1 MDKRITIIIADDHPM
16 FRAGVRQAIES
27 DNTLKLLGEAGTGT
41 EALRLIRE
49 RKPQV
54 ALLDMRMPEM
64 TGLAVAKELYRTNF
78 PVEILF
84 LTMHDEEEW
93 FEKAMEVGV
102 KGYLLKDSLPSDI
115 LQGIH
120 AVSSGRYYISPKLS
134 GAMMQRKQES
144 KSLTE
149 EFPDIE
155 KLTEM
160 ERKVLKLVGES
171 KSSKE
176 IADELFISPRTVD
189 NHRFHIAE
197 KLGIKG
203 RYKLLRF
210 AMENRKML

>member
-1 MDKRITIIIADDHPM
+1 MDKRITIVIADDHPM

-27 DNTLKLLGEAGTGT
+27 DESLHLIGEAGTGA
-41 EALRLIRE
+41 EALRLIRD
-49 RKPQV
+49 RMPQV

-64 TGLAVAKELYRTNF
+64 TGLAVAKELLKSNST
-78 PVEILF
+78 VEIMF

-120 AVSSGRYYISPKLS
+120 AVAKGRYYISPKLS

-160 ERKVLKLVGES
+160 ERTVLRLVGES

-176 IADELFISPRTVD
+176 IADELFISSRTVD

>member
-1 MDKRITIIIADDHPM
+1 MDNRITIVIADDHPM

-27 DNTLKLLGEAGTGT
+27 DATLQLLGEAGTGT

-49 RKPQV
+49 REPQV

-64 TGLAVAKELYRTNF
+64 TGLGVAKDLYKNNL
-78 PVEILF
+78 PVEIIF

-120 AVSSGRYYISPKLS
+120 AVAKGRYYISPKLS

-144 KSLTE
+144 KSLAE
-149 EFPDIE
+149 DFPDIE
-155 KLTEM
+155 KLTDM

-210 AMENRKML
+210 AMENRRNL

>member
-1 MDKRITIIIADDHPM
+1 MDNLITIIIADDHPM

-27 DNTLKLLGEAGTGT
+27 DDSLKLLGEAGTGT

-49 RKPQV
+49 HTPQV

-64 TGLAVAKELYRTNF
+64 TGLGVAKELFKNNS
-78 PVEILF
+78 PVEIIF

-120 AVSSGRYYISPKLS
+120 AVAKGRYYISPKLS

-144 KSLTE
+144 KTLIE
-149 EFPDIE
+149 DFPDIE
-155 KLTEM
+155 KLTDM
-160 ERKVLKLVGES
+160 ERKILRLVGES

>member
-1 MDKRITIIIADDHPM
+1 MSKTISLVIADDHPM
-16 FRAGVRQAIES
+16 FRAGVRQAIETDS
-27 DNTLKLLGEAGTGT
+27 LLKLIGEAGNGA
-41 EALRLIRE
+41 EALRLIQE
-49 RKPQV
+49 RAPQV

-64 TGLAVAKELYRTNF
+64 TGLAVAKELFKTKSS
-78 PVEILF
+78 VEVVF

-93 FEKAMEVGV
+93 FEKAMDVGV

-115 LQGIH
+115 LQAIH
-120 AVSSGRYYISPKLS
+120 TVAAGKYYISPKLS

-144 KSLTE
+144 KTLVE

-155 KLTEM
+155 KLTET
-160 ERKVLKLVGES
+160 ERTILRMVGES

-210 AMENRKML
+210 AMENRKMF